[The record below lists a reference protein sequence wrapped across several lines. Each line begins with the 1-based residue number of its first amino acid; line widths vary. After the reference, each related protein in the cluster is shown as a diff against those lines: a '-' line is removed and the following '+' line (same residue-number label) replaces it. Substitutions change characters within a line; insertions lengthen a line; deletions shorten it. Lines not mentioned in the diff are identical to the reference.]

1 MKNLWKE
8 KIVNHEKTVG
18 MFVNIGSESAME
30 VAAMSDMDYVI
41 IDTEHGPFDV
51 ESTAAMI
58 RAIELHQGT
67 TLVRVKDSHRNSI
80 LKMLDVGAKGI
91 VIPQVH
97 SVQQAQEIVS
107 YGKYY
112 PVGERGFAF
121 ARGAGYGH
129 ADHAKAG
136 MASYM
141 ATCNRECLLIP
152 QCETK
157 GALEHIEEIAALDG
171 IDGIF
176 IGPFDLS
183 IALDIPGQF
192 DQPAF
197 QQAVRRIKK
206 ACDDAGK
213 FCMIYCRDV
222 AFARRWM
229 DEGFLHPTVSCDY
242 VYFYNALNQAVA
254 DILTPPRD

>member
-8 KIVNHEKTVG
+8 KIDNNEKTVG
-18 MFVNIGSESAME
+18 MFVNIGNESAME
-30 VAAMSDMDYVI
+30 VAAMSSMDYVI

-58 RAIELHQGT
+58 RAIELHHGT
-67 TLVRVKDSHRNSI
+67 TLVRVKDSNRNSI
-80 LKMLDVGAKGI
+80 LKMLDVGAKGL

-97 SVQQAQEIVS
+97 TVAQAREIVEF
-107 YGKYY
+107 GKYY

-136 MASYM
+136 MHTYM
-141 ATCNRECLLIP
+141 ETCNRECLLIP
-152 QCETK
+152 QCETI
-157 GALEHIEEIAALDG
+157 GALEHIEEISSLEG

-183 IALDIPGQF
+183 IALGIPGQF
-192 DQPAF
+192 DQPVF
-197 QQAVRRIKK
+197 QNAVRRIKK

-222 AFARRWM
+222 AFAHQWM
-229 DEGFLHPTVSCDY
+229 AEGFLHPTVSCDY

-254 DILTPPRD
+254 DILSSPGE